1 MFSLYSNESYGES
14 VSGDTI
20 NKNGVIKVMHIGWED
35 GHVREFTNAYTL
47 HCNEVRINIFGRSSY
62 AFSDKVEMSSYLPM
76 LITPNIAFKY
86 NFIDKKHLA
95 LAIEA
100 GTAAGIF
107 PRMEKCF
114 PKNSNERTN
123 PNQNKFQ

>member
-1 MFSLYSNESYGES
+1 VFQEIPS
-14 VSGDTI
+14 
-20 NKNGVIKVMHIGWED
+20 NGVIKVMHIGWED